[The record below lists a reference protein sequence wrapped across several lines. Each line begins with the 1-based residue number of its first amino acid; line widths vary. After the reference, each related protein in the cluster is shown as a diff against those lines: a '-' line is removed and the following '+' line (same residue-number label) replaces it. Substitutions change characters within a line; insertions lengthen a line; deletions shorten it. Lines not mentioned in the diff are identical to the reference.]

1 MNFFI
6 LTPYSSQE
14 TPSSQQP
21 LAPPSPSVSEGESVP
36 DVADYL
42 PHINEAE
49 SEFANLAEKL
59 INHIRKMSRHK
70 RIRLIECIELKLA
83 RRHVSFPTEVEAFIR
98 KLKDHWDFINTD
110 LLRFTMKHSCR
121 KLLKELDQYESNLGD
136 YIVKFVKICKTEL
149 IRPRMT
155 DQATVAFQTDD
166 MAGML
171 GKILKLKHFL
181 KEQLNIEETVFEG
194 FNFSSVF
201 IYFSFPKECL
211 QSFSVQLL
219 SNAATLKTFGIL
231 SVTLIGVFHV
241 NLANGSIQWL
251 KENVSMS
258 SPQLKLGIYIE
269 SATFSLLDEDLVCCY

>member
-6 LTPYSSQE
+6 HTPYSSQE

-59 INHIRKMSRHK
+59 INYIRKMPRQK
-70 RIRLIECIELKLA
+70 QNRLIECIELKLA
-83 RRHVSFPTEVEAFIR
+83 RRRVSFPTEVEAFIR

-110 LLRFTMKHSCR
+110 LLRFTMKNFCR
-121 KLLKELDQYESNLGD
+121 KLLKELDQYESNLSD
-136 YIVKFVKICKTEL
+136 HIVEFVKICKTDH
-149 IRPRMT
+149 ISPRMT

-181 KEQLNIEETVFEG
+181 KKRLNIEEAVFEG
-194 FNFSSVF
+194 INFSSVF
-201 IYFSFPKECL
+201 IYFSFPKEYI